1 MNATRSFAPLLV
13 AAALAAAAC
22 APQAPATGGS
32 AAPAA
37 TPGPARG
44 GTLVVA
50 AGSDPGQLN
59 TAITTAGG
67 THFVA
72 ALLYNGLIFLD
83 SDVTPKPDLAER
95 WSIAPDGK
103 SYTFTL
109 RQNVKWH
116 DGKPFTSADV
126 KFSFEE
132 VLLKYHGRTATM
144 RNVLE
149 GIDAPDPQTV
159 IFRFRQPYGP
169 LLQRLDVIEAPI
181 VAKHIYEGS
190 DPTRNPANTQPVGTG
205 PFKFAE
211 YVRDDRTRF
220 VRNPEYFKANLPYLD
235 EVIFRVIPQAN
246 TQVLALENGEVDYLN
261 GVPGPD
267 LPRLQAN
274 RDLTLAKSG
283 MGSGGSFCTSTLI
296 FNLERPATGKVEV
309 RQALAYAIDR
319 AQILE
324 QVNFGQGRVNE
335 AFINSG
341 LTWATN
347 PNAPKYPLNRELAG
361 QLLDRAGYPR
371 GADGVRLSL
380 DFVHNSAQARL
391 GELLRQQLQPLGV
404 NLVLKALEVNAAN
417 EQTFIRRDFDIGWA
431 SYCNGPDPEVGVRR
445 MIDSTNIGPVLFSNG
460 AAYRNPQV
468 DELLNRAAA
477 LTDREERGKLYR
489 DLQVILA
496 RDLPYLGLTESEG
509 YRAWRSS
516 FQGFQ
521 YWSGLFAETAYQVK
535 R

>member
-1 MNATRSFAPLLV
+1 MRQVRWLASALTALTM
-13 AAALAAAAC
+13 LAAC
-22 APQAPATGGS
+22 TAPAPTTGG
-32 AAPAA
+32 AMAPAA
-37 TPGPARG
+37 TAGPARG

-50 AGSDPGQLN
+50 ASSDPGQLN

-72 ALLYNGLIFLD
+72 ALLYNGLVFLD
-83 SDVTPKPDLAER
+83 QDVNPKPDLAEK
-95 WSIAPDGK
+95 WTVAPDGK

-144 RNVLE
+144 RTVLE
-149 GIDAPDPQTV
+149 RIDAPDPSTV
-159 IFRFRQPYGP
+159 VFRFREPYGP

-181 VAKHIYEGS
+181 VPKHVYEGT
-190 DPTRNPANTQPVGTG
+190 DPTRNPANLQPVGTG

-220 VRNPEYFKANLPYLD
+220 VRNPEYFKPNLPYLD
-235 EVIFRVIPQAN
+235 EVVFRVIPQAN

-261 GVPGPD
+261 SVPGPD
-267 LPRLQAN
+267 LARLRAN
-274 RDLTLAKSG
+274 RDIIIEKSG

-371 GADGVRLSL
+371 GADGIRLSL

-391 GELLRQQLQPLGV
+391 GELLRQQLQPVGV
-404 NLVLKALEVNAAN
+404 NLVLKPLEVNAAN
-417 EQTFIRRDFDIGWA
+417 EQIFIRRDFDIGWA

-468 DELLNRAAA
+468 DDLLNRAAA
-477 LTDREERGKLYR
+477 LTDRSERARLYQEM
-489 DLQVILA
+489 QVILA

-509 YRAWRSS
+509 YRAWRSA
-516 FQGFQ
+516 FKGFQ
-521 YWSGLFAETAYQVK
+521 YWSGLFAETAYLEK